1 MERPI
6 VAVLRQVIVDQAEAG
21 TGVAA
26 GAEPLA
32 ASASGGL
39 GTALLPLFALAAAL
53 TAAICV
59 GSLVVEWLRKPEG
72 GASLAVTDPE
82 SAGLLSVGFVSGS
95 ASARWL
101 PATVM
106 LLAGSGVIAI
116 QDRRVIR
123 DGEAGRAQDVHLVF
137 DGDYPL
143 AVGWNDESRDP
154 ADDTVLAML
163 APGLSGGT
171 LTLPRGAGVDADR
184 VVKDNARLLAVTG
197 RGFRDAADWYREA
210 RPVRR
215 FRAATIGGVLGVFLG
230 FITLGSRDDP
240 TTSIAWSAIAIAALS
255 LGLRVLLPRWIPL
268 NADGLQLRERANEW
282 REVVAGTDVATV
294 AAGQILLPWAVL
306 FDEASVIRRF
316 ADVAEQTGTAPAWYH
331 SSGPFTADRLASCI
345 AIVATELAQPIR
357 VAGGVLQRGEDS
369 RFGVPMIGDTKGFG
383 AGYLGGYYGA
393 DGSGMGYGGGGDGGG
408 GGFGD
413 GGGFDG
419 GGFGGF
425 DGGGG
430 GGDGG
435 GF

>member
-1 MERPI
+1 MERPF
-6 VAVLRQVIVDQAEAG
+6 VAVLRQVIVDQADVG
-21 TGVAA
+21 TGVVA
-26 GAEPLA
+26 GTEPLA

-39 GTALLPLFALAAAL
+39 GTALLPLVALAAAL
-53 TAAICV
+53 TAAVCV
-59 GSLVVEWLRKPEG
+59 GSLVVEWLRKPEA
-72 GASLAVTDPE
+72 GATLAVTDPE

-116 QDRRVIR
+116 R
-123 DGEAGRAQDVHLVF
+123 DQRAVREGEAGRAQDVHLVF

-143 AVGWNDESRDP
+143 AVGWTDESRDP
-154 ADDTVLAML
+154 ADDTVLAVL
-163 APGLSGGT
+163 SPGLAGGS
-171 LTLPRGAGVDADR
+171 LTLGRGASVAVDR
-184 VVKDNARLLAVTG
+184 VVEDNGRLLAVTG
-197 RGFRDAADWYREA
+197 NGFRSAAEWYREP
-210 RPVRR
+210 RPARR
-215 FRAATIGGVLGVFLG
+215 FRAATVGGVVGVVLGV
-230 FITLGSRDDP
+230 ITLGSRDDA
-240 TTSIAWSAIAIAALS
+240 TASIAWSAIVIAALS
-255 LGLRVLLPRWIPL
+255 LGLRLLLPRWIPL

-282 REVVAGTDVATV
+282 REVVAGTDVANV
-294 AAGQILLPWAVL
+294 AAGQHLLPWAVL

-316 ADVAEQTGTAPAWYH
+316 AELAEQSGAAPAWYR
-331 SSGPFTADRLASCI
+331 SSVPFTADRLASCI
-345 AIVATELAQPIR
+345 GIVATELAQPIR

-369 RFGVPMIGDTKGFG
+369 RFGVPMIGDTKGWG

-393 DGSGMGYGGGGDGGG
+393 EGGGSGYGGGFDGG
-408 GGFGD
+408 

-430 GGDGG
+430 GDGG